1 MDYTLTITIMGHMP
15 PHLQDEY
22 EEKNKEII
30 LEKQSKHIGKQWPSK
45 YGPGWRKAF
54 KAKQRK
60 DRAKK

>member
-1 MDYTLTITIMGHMP
+1 MP

-22 EEKNKEII
+22 EEKNKEAI